1 MKRTVAKA
9 CSRSPF
15 GGIIRNRNNQKN
27 RIPKSRLFMVDPVV
41 KPQNAKI
48 KRPPN
53 LNDLAVFRI
62 GVTGFE
68 PAASWSRTKH
78 STGLSHT
85 PIAPIVYHKGPGLSS
100 PLPKFFLFRRQAG
113 FPAYHCP
120 GPRLCPSSRPDPKYS
135 DVRRRLTAR
144 RFCFTDRRG
153 RVQADRRCGG
163 ELRAKIPSF
172 CPIDRHART

>member
-100 PLPKFFLFRRQAG
+100 PLPKFFLFRRQAEI
-113 FPAYHCP
+113 PAYHCSALH
-120 GPRLCPSSRPDPKYS
+120 LCPLFPPGSQVQRCPETPHRAAFLFHRSERPRTGGS
-135 DVRRRLTAR
+135 AM
-144 RFCFTDRRG
+144 RRG
-153 RVQADRRCGG
+153 TPG
-163 ELRAKIPSF
+163 ENSVVLS
-172 CPIDRHART
+172 D